1 MTYCDICKYH
11 EYMIYDSNQC
21 DIEEVRTTL
30 YDSPTS
36 PVFHIFQ
43 VRPLG
48 PRFSRKNS
56 MSCQSLQIFPGSL
69 QLQEETY
76 ELPPNLQQQK
86 RAIHFITFSHQEGA
100 YSKSGALTHTSTAA

>member
-1 MTYCDICKYH
+1 
-11 EYMIYDSNQC
+11 MIYDSNQC
-21 DIEEVRTTL
+21 DIEVRTTL

-43 VRPLG
+43 VRPLD

-69 QLQEETY
+69 QLQEE
-76 ELPPNLQQQK
+76 N
-86 RAIHFITFSHQEGA
+86 I
-100 YSKSGALTHTSTAA
+100 

>member
-1 MTYCDICKYH
+1 
-11 EYMIYDSNQC
+11 MIYDSNQC
-21 DIEEVRTTL
+21 DFEEVRITL

-43 VRPLG
+43 ARPLD

-56 MSCQSLQIFPGSL
+56 MSCQSLQIFQGSI
-69 QLQEETY
+69 QLQEETSETY

-86 RAIHFITFSHQEGA
+86 RAIHFITFSNQEGA